1 MMAERTVLCSDGVKL
16 AVQHWKTDPIES
28 TALLPINFVPSE
40 RTILCVHGWLD
51 NAASFNLLAPAL
63 LEKGAAKQVIAL
75 DFPGHGMSDHKSN
88 DAHPQLLAEYAYY
101 VAEATKQII
110 PNTNEKFTLIGH
122 SMGAGVATIF
132 AAAWPDKI
140 DRLILLDGLGPQAQ
154 DARDASSHARA
165 SIEKRFTANKI
176 LYPKFTT
183 AEPSSTELTPEF
195 QMLRDLK
202 GKRVYPSIEKAIE
215 TRMLTARLSPGKQS
229 ISFEAS
235 AAMVKRSTRTAPPD
249 YQSTGHEVVFQHD
262 IRLNC
267 PSLQYYTKEQVQSL
281 LEDVT
286 CKTCVLLAED
296 GWPIGESDKEFA
308 VRALKPYTMKT
319 LPGSHHFHADPDT
332 VEEVINYVADFLLR

>member
-1 MMAERTVLCSDGVKL
+1 MAERFVLCTDGVKL

-28 TALLPINFVPSE
+28 TALLPVNFVPSE

-75 DFPGHGMSDHKSN
+75 DFPGHGLSDHKSN

-101 VAEATKQII
+101 IAEATKQII
-110 PNTNEKFTLIGH
+110 PNPNEKFTLIGH
-122 SMGAGVATIF
+122 SMGAGVASIF

-140 DRLILLDGLGPQAQ
+140 DKLILLDGLGPQAQ
-154 DARDASSHARA
+154 NARDASSHARA

-176 LYPKFTT
+176 LYPQFSTV
-183 AEPSSTELTPEF
+183 EPSSSELSREF
-195 QMLRDLK
+195 EMLRDLK
-202 GKRVYPSIEKAIE
+202 GKRVYPNVEKALE

-229 ISFEAS
+229 ISLEAA
-235 AAMVKRSTRTAPPD
+235 AAMVKRSTQPAPEE
-249 YQSTGHEVVFQHD
+249 YQSTGEEVVFQHD

-281 LEDVT
+281 LEDIT
-286 CKTCVLLAED
+286 CQTCVVLAED
-296 GWPIGESDKEFA
+296 GWPISKSDKEFA
-308 VRALKPYTMKT
+308 TSALKPYTMKT
-319 LPGSHHFHADPDT
+319 LPGSHHFHSDPDT
-332 VEEVINYVADFLLR
+332 AEAVIDYVADFLLR